1 MSEAIAAAEPEAER
15 QTGLIAGNPNASVA
29 LGSGSGIGALVVW
42 IVSLSGT
49 AMPPEIGAAIGGVV
63 AGVALFIGRRGIR
76 GALATIW
83 RGEAR
88 A

>member
-1 MSEAIAAAEPEAER
+1 MSEAIAAAKPEAGR
-15 QTGLIAGNPNASVA
+15 QTGLIARNPNASVA

-49 AMPPEIGAAIGGVV
+49 AMPPEVGAAIGGVV
-63 AGVALFIGRRGIR
+63 AAVALFIGHRGIR